1 MRCAGALRFF
11 LCPGARATV
20 WEVRLTLPEK
30 PVLSRRFRL
39 QFEEAQQRW
48 VLLYPEGMVQ
58 LNPSAAEILKRCDG
72 SHTVEAI
79 VTELETA
86 FGVQGI
92 GGEVTALLEE
102 GQRRGWVA

>member
-1 MRCAGALRFF
+1 M
-11 LCPGARATV
+11 
-20 WEVRLTLPEK
+20 TLPEK

-72 SHTVEAI
+72 SRTVEAI
-79 VTELETA
+79 VAELETA
-86 FGVQGI
+86 FSVQGI
-92 GGEVTALLEE
+92 SSEVTSLLEE
-102 GQRRGWVA
+102 GQRRGWIA